1 MVGDKIK
8 EYRMLRG
15 MTQGELASRLH
26 VRQNTISSWE
36 VGRTE
41 PNMGMIERL
50 AECFG
55 CRKSDLIGDVV
66 VLQALTRE
74 EQKLV
79 ELYRLLN
86 RSQRDMLIQVAEAAR
101 KENR

>member
-15 MTQGELASRLH
+15 MTQGELANRLH

-50 AECFG
+50 SECFG